1 MRVRVRHQCGSQ
13 RECKR
18 RGGRGGQ
25 GGGRARRVIVPA
37 VSLCVLLTTVGGGS
51 LAAGVSAAPGVV
63 GWGDNYRDDLGVGYG
78 TTGGGEFSP
87 VSTLGGLSGVTA
99 VAAGG
104 PSSYALLTGGALR
117 AWGGDDKHQLGGGGE
132 SRENRPTPIVVM
144 ERTAEGVTREL
155 TGVVQVAAAYGAG
168 THVIALVNNAEH
180 EKEVF
185 TWGASE
191 LGERGNGES
200 GFSSE
205 GTAKVPRNVAIG
217 IGLRHVIQ
225 IAAGAA
231 SDFALVEESGKRVLW
246 GWGDAE
252 GGKLG
257 TGAPAEKTCVWEEPR
272 HPRPC
277 NVVPTKVD
285 LPAGVTVKSIGA
297 GRTAAYAVLTN
308 GRVLAWG
315 KNDAAQLG
323 NGTTTATNVPGYVC
337 AIGTKEGCTSLLE
350 GIQEVSGGD
359 SSAIALTEGGEVV
372 GWGSN
377 GNGQLGGTTEQ
388 ECGKKFPSCQL
399 TPKRVLGLSGVSKIS
414 EGAAFSLALVGG
426 TIYSFGDNQNGQLGD
441 GTEEGPETCG
451 ATACDRTPTPITG
464 LPPVA
469 GMAGAGGPYKE
480 EHSVAFLASGQG
492 PASKLTL
499 TPGSKTLTLHWT
511 FSASEFRVNYR
522 KAVVGGVEKGKEKF
536 SKAVKAECTSKP
548 CAFTVEGLAA
558 EPYELKLQSYHV
570 VKGKEKAET
579 ARLIVGIPNP

>member
-1 MRVRVRHQCGSQ
+1 
-13 RECKR
+13 
-18 RGGRGGQ
+18 
-25 GGGRARRVIVPA
+25 
-37 VSLCVLLTTVGGGS
+37 
-51 LAAGVSAAPGVV
+51 VV
-63 GWGDNYRDDLGVGYG
+63 GWGDNSRDDLGGGYR

-104 PSSYALLTGGALR
+104 PSSYALIANGALR
-117 AWGGDDKHQLGGGGE
+117 AWGGDGKQQLGDGGE
-132 SRENRPTPIVVM
+132 SRENSPTPVVVM

-155 TGVVQVAAAYGAG
+155 TGVVQVAAAYFGGA
-168 THVIALVNNAEH
+168 HVIALVNNAEH

-200 GFSSE
+200 GFPGE

-217 IGLRHVIQ
+217 IGLQHVIQ
-225 IAAGAA
+225 IAAGGG

-257 TGAPAEKTCVWEEPR
+257 TGAPAEKTCVWEVLK

-285 LPAGVTVKSIGA
+285 LPTGVTVKSIGA
-297 GRTAAYAVLTN
+297 GQTAAYAVLTN
-308 GRVLAWG
+308 GKVLAWG
-315 KNDAAQLG
+315 ENDSAQLG

-337 AIGTKEGCTSLLE
+337 AIGTKEGCTSRLE
-350 GIQEVSGGD
+350 GIQEVSSGD
-359 SSAIALTEGGEVV
+359 WSAIALTEGGEVV

-388 ECGKKFPSCQL
+388 ECGKKFLSCQL
-399 TPKRVLGLSGVSKIS
+399 TPKRVLGVSGVSKIS

-464 LPPVA
+464 LAPVA
-469 GMAGAGGPYKE
+469 GMAGAGGTSKE
-480 EHSVAFLASGQG
+480 EHSVAFLASGEG

-511 FSASEFRVNYR
+511 FSASEFKVNYR
-522 KAVVGGVEKGKEKF
+522 KAFVGEEEKSKEKF
-536 SKAVKAECTSKP
+536 SKAVKAECASKP

-570 VKGKEKAET
+570 VEGKEKAET